1 MAESGIGTKAEKIKA
16 LVVSTL
22 ATYEQRRYYP
32 FLTNEVNP
40 FKLDIGPGKVKDLRL
55 DDVLQLRI
63 KSALI
68 DFKGLLNKKHT
79 DSKDLDL
86 AALQKDYTKRVDAY
100 KAANG
105 NRMPAGADLVTLNK
119 EFLADDANKK
129 LIENLKITL
138 LDDNKAQQ
146 TKRVAGATPASQ
158 LVVGDGRSLTPGRT
172 FFTPVVIGTTDPG
185 DEGMANAAAFK
196 APGFRSFYLDLA
208 YDPAKKTL
216 VMGHERGQVVKVG
229 AVQHPA
235 GSRAPAGHFIPY
247 EKLFEMS
254 MDYYN
259 GDTAKHKLLGGK
271 EAKKKG
277 DAVIEVINI
286 QVENQKNLLDK
297 QGNAY
302 LKIVGLGNTAFT
314 DMQQPMD
321 NFLDKVARLP
331 TKKMGGKITLDVA
344 KVDIKN
350 PKVIKAIEDAFNEA
364 QKDIDEKNAKE
375 VDARK
380 RALSQNDY
388 LKELMKKHPAPPAR
402 GVDMVSATEID
413 DLIKNNALGD
423 LVWKVDARAG
433 ERGPTAGADSRRLDT
448 IAIFSEAYEL
458 KRVQE
463 DMKNLKE
470 AIKNHYPNEGL
481 GMNAP
486 QPGQPAIPGQQQQVA
501 LAGLLPTG
509 ALQQMQQ
516 ALANY
521 EGTGKP
527 AEPKAVGPVRK
538 AVTQVG

>member
-1 MAESGIGTKAEKIKA
+1 
-16 LVVSTL
+16 
-22 ATYEQRRYYP
+22 
-32 FLTNEVNP
+32 
-40 FKLDIGPGKVKDLRL
+40 
-55 DDVLQLRI
+55 
-63 KSALI
+63 
-68 DFKGLLNKKHT
+68 
-79 DSKDLDL
+79 
-86 AALQKDYTKRVDAY
+86 
-100 KAANG
+100 
-105 NRMPAGADLVTLNK
+105 
-119 EFLADDANKK
+119 
-129 LIENLKITL
+129 
-138 LDDNKAQQ
+138 
-146 TKRVAGATPASQ
+146 
-158 LVVGDGRSLTPGRT
+158 
-172 FFTPVVIGTTDPG
+172 
-185 DEGMANAAAFK
+185 
-196 APGFRSFYLDLA
+196 
-208 YDPAKKTL
+208 
-216 VMGHERGQVVKVG
+216 
-229 AVQHPA
+229 
-235 GSRAPAGHFIPY
+235 
-247 EKLFEMS
+247 

-423 LVWKVDARAG
+423 LVWKPDRRRRFPPPRYHCHFL
-433 ERGPTAGADSRRLDT
+433 RG
-448 IAIFSEAYEL
+448 I
-458 KRVQE
+458 
-463 DMKNLKE
+463 
-470 AIKNHYPNEGL
+470 
-481 GMNAP
+481 
-486 QPGQPAIPGQQQQVA
+486 
-501 LAGLLPTG
+501 
-509 ALQQMQQ
+509 
-516 ALANY
+516 
-521 EGTGKP
+521 
-527 AEPKAVGPVRK
+527 
-538 AVTQVG
+538 